1 MILINPSDIREEA
14 GVTPERGFQPSQPS
28 QPSYAM
34 RQPVLAQPSPPTLS
48 TNLPT
53 LNIEDLKRINARLH
67 NGSKIKQG
75 TQRVSHV

>member
-1 MILINPSDIREEA
+1 MPFLINPSDIREEA
-14 GVTPERGFQPSQPS
+14 EVTPEREFQPKPQI

-34 RQPVLAQPSPPTLS
+34 RQPSPPTLS

-75 TQRVSHV
+75 TQLVSHV